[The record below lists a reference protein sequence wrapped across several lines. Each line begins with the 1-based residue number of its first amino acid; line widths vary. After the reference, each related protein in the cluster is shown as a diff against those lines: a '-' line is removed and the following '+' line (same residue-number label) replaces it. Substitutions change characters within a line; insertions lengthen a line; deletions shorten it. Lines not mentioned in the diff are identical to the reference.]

1 MSEGFEQRF
10 GGTRRLY
17 GNDSVERFKQT
28 HICVIGIGGVGSWVA
43 EALARTAI
51 GKITLI
57 DLDDICI
64 TNTNRQIHALDG
76 NVGRPKIEAMAER
89 IKLINP
95 DCSVD
100 EIDDFITKDNIPEL
114 ITDRFDYVID
124 AIDAVKEK
132 AALIA
137 HCGYRKIPVIT
148 VGGAGG
154 QTDPTKVAICDLA
167 KTNHDPLAAKV
178 RSFLR
183 RHYGFSKS
191 GRRFAVDC
199 VYSTEQLVY
208 PQPDGSVCAQKSIS
222 DGNTRLDCA
231 GGFGASTCVTATFG
245 FAAVARVLEKL
256 QQRWQREAER
266 QQAQE

>member
-1 MSEGFEQRF
+1 LSAEFENRF

-17 GNDSVERFKQT
+17 GMDTVDRFRES

-64 TNTNRQIHALDG
+64 TNTNRQIHAVKG
-76 NVGRPKIEAMAER
+76 NVGRSKTEAMAER

-95 DCSVD
+95 ECEVI
-100 EIDDFITKDNIPEL
+100 EIEDFITRDNIPEL
-114 ITDRFDYVID
+114 ISSDFDYVID
-124 AIDAVKEK
+124 AIDSVKEK

-137 HCGYRKIPVIT
+137 HCSYHKIPVIT

-154 QTDPTKVAICDLA
+154 QTDPTRITIADLA

-183 RHYGFSKS
+183 RHYRFSKS
-191 GRRFAVDC
+191 GRRFSVDC

-208 PQPDGSVCAQKSIS
+208 PQPDGTVCAQKSIV

-245 FAAVARVLEKL
+245 FAAVARVLEKM
-256 QQRWQREAER
+256 QQRWERESSLSEV
-266 QQAQE
+266 